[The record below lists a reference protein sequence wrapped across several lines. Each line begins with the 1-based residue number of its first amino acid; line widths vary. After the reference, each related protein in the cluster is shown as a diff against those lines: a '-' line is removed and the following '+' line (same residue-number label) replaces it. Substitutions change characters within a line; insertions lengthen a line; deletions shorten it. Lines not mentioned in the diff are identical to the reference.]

1 VSPPASTEEAKA
13 STALRAGSAA
23 AVGGSLLGLGAP
35 SALILLALG
44 RVAGLSVGSSR
55 LLLAESLL
63 LVAGA
68 ALLVVALFLYRRA
81 FSHLKHVDPRLRPVS
96 ILCLVGSVGALALV
110 VVGAAIAGGSSALT
124 GCLGGHAS
132 HALSCLRSQDP
143 ATGYLSVVGF
153 GLLWV
158 GAAATAAGLVLAGR
172 FYGRRA
178 IVAGGALYGVL
189 AVALAVPLVALLGGL
204 PSLGYAL
211 AIAPVAAVAG
221 ALLVWVGARTTL
233 ERRS

>member
-1 VSPPASTEEAKA
+1 MSPSATTEEAKA
-13 STALRAGSAA
+13 SASLRAGSAA
-23 AVGGSLLGLGAP
+23 AVAGSVLGLGAP
-35 SALILLALG
+35 SALLLLAVG

-55 LLLAESLL
+55 LLLVESLL

-81 FSHLKHVDPRLRPVS
+81 FSRLKHVDARLRPVS

-110 VVGAAIAGGSSALT
+110 VVGAAIAGGSSAISS
-124 GCLGGHAS
+124 CLGGHAA

-143 ATGYLSVVGF
+143 TTGYLSLVGF
-153 GLLWV
+153 ALLWV

-172 FYGRRA
+172 FYRRRA

-189 AVALAVPLVALLGGL
+189 AAALAVPLVALVGGL
-204 PSLGYAL
+204 PSLGYVL
-211 AIAPVAAVAG
+211 AVAPVAAVAG
-221 ALLVWVGARTTL
+221 ALLVWAGARTTL
-233 ERRS
+233 ERPS